1 MRKRELA
8 CSATMDGLLSNV
20 PDDAEIA
27 SVAVFVGVKGGD
39 VYVGS
44 HLEDSPENVAA
55 MINAFGEAKKSAME
69 SIMKE
74 HGMGAMVTVMFFLA
88 SNHPGSKELES
99 SPADFLKKFV
109 MPGKE
114 PQ

>member
-1 MRKRELA
+1 MRKRDLA
-8 CSATMDGLLSNV
+8 CSAAMEGVLSNV
-20 PDDAEIA
+20 PDDAEIT
-27 SVAVFVGVKGGD
+27 SVAVFVGLKGGD

-44 HLEDSPENVAA
+44 HLEDRPENVAA

-69 SIMKE
+69 SIIKE

-99 SPADFLKKFV
+99 GPADILKKFSL
-109 MPGKE
+109 PGKK
-114 PQ
+114 QH